1 MAIRKFLLLV
11 TICILLFPL
20 PHCLGEELLDKVT
33 ITKIE
38 FFQKGKLVEVVNDD
52 VPVRI
57 RAYLKA
63 EEMMPEL
70 RDKFLLIFYLNDLP
84 VRTFPISDIKYT
96 PFIDYLWEKPTS
108 GLHSVGASL
117 GTPTA
122 VGERVYY
129 DIFIE
134 EVKPVL
140 KINSL
145 EIDTTRRLEVGDKVK
160 FFLFVS
166 NDSEKV
172 ILPGDFIVRLLLKA
186 KEEKEEEGKEKKEEE
201 EEEEKEEETTE
212 EEIPAEEETI
222 EEEERIIFLEFR
234 ETPRISPKAHNVS
247 LGPIEWAVEDGNWLV
262 YPQILPRVTGRGKVL
277 EVVKD
282 EEVFLDLRIG
292 ESRPDLFV
300 ELSLSPPSPYM
311 GEDVEILVNLEN
323 RGDLPCEKYHLSLY
337 VDGRR
342 KGSIMEGP
350 TILPGK
356 SQNLQFAWRAE
367 KGTHYLKVS
376 SSYEFDQREFLTKA
390 ELPLTID
397 TGISIVPVILSWK
410 PADSQSGDI
419 ITILARIENI
429 GVNPITPW
437 HEGSEVGY
445 KAILSVDGIKKQ
457 VKFDGEIE
465 PGEKSD
471 FEFTWEAEEG
481 EHLLEFS
488 SFYVVAKDMEPLL
501 WSDEESIK
509 VLPPPKLIIIG
520 DNWTPSPPTEGDIVE
535 VSLVVKN
542 DGQGVARLWDE
553 EERVGYKAVFSIGSE
568 EREVSKRIAPG
579 KEVTFSFRWKMDEGG
594 EYPVRVLFVHPSGKG
609 IVKPYKGTLTVLSS
623 EPIDELEKETLKLLE
638 KVGKKKASLYKSLG
652 KGLEEFIHPPRSQ
665 FGKLAKK
672 TSKIALATLKSIFE
686 ERQTLSFS
694 DKSLEDKDLAKVSK
708 NLKEVMENID
718 KTDWK
723 SISREGEKLEYEY
736 SNLRDYLA
744 RSIFSE
750 GGIVPL
756 LGKEAASYR
765 QMGANNLAVE
775 EGRVRPYPD
784 AKNELLKV
792 LKAEE
797 KLGMDIYQDFQKEES
812 VFTFLKREAERE
824 KGIRIQ
830 LGLLKSIIS
839 ILRNEALRAGNLQKE
854 FYAR

>member
-1 MAIRKFLLLV
+1 MTIRKFLLLV
-11 TICILLFPL
+11 TICILLSPL
-20 PHCLGEELLDKVT
+20 PNCLGEELLDKVT

-52 VPVRI
+52 APVRI
-57 RAYLKA
+57 RTYLKA
-63 EEMMPEL
+63 EEMMTEF

-117 GTPTA
+117 GTPTG

-129 DIFIE
+129 NIFIE

-140 KINSL
+140 KINRL
-145 EIDTTRRLEVGDKVK
+145 EIDTTTRIEVGDKVK

-172 ILPGDFIVRLLLKA
+172 ILPGDFIVRLQLKA
-186 KEEKEEEGKEKKEEE
+186 KEKEEEEKTTAEEE
-201 EEEEKEEETTE
+201 PIAAEEEEKEK
-212 EEIPAEEETI
+212 
-222 EEEERIIFLEFR
+222 ERIIFLDFR
-234 ETPRISPKAHNVS
+234 EIPRISPKAHNVS
-247 LGPIEWAVEDGNWLV
+247 LGPIEWVVEDGNWLV
-262 YPQILPRVTGRGKVL
+262 YPRILPRVTGRGKVL
-277 EVVKD
+277 EVVIA

-300 ELSLSPPSPYM
+300 ELSLYPPSPYM
-311 GEDVEILVNLEN
+311 GEEVEILASLEN

-356 SQNLQFAWRAE
+356 FQNLQFDWRAE
-367 KGTHYLKVS
+367 RGTHYLKVS
-376 SSYEFDQREFLTKA
+376 ASYEFDQREFLTKA

-397 TGISIVPVILSWK
+397 TGINLVPVILSWK
-410 PADSQSGDI
+410 PTNSQSGDI
-419 ITILARIENI
+419 MTILTRIENI

-437 HEGSEVGY
+437 HEGSKVGY

-457 VKFDGEIE
+457 VKFDGEIG

-488 SFYVVAKDMEPLL
+488 SFYAVAKDMEPLL
-501 WSDEESIK
+501 WSDEESVK
-509 VLPPPKLIIIG
+509 VLPPPKLIIVR

-553 EERVGYKAVFSIGSE
+553 KEMVGYKAVFSIGSE
-568 EREVSKRIAPG
+568 EKEVSKRIPPG
-579 KEVTFSFRWKMDEGG
+579 KEVTFSFRWKVDEGG

-609 IVKPYKGTLTVLSS
+609 IVKPYKGALTVLSP

-638 KVGKKKASLYKSLG
+638 KGGKKKASVYKSLG
-652 KGLEEFIHPPRSQ
+652 KSLEELLHPPHSQ
-665 FGKLAKK
+665 FEKLAKK
-672 TSKIALATLKSIFE
+672 TSKIAFATLKSIFE
-686 ERQTLSFS
+686 ERQTLPFS
-694 DKSLEDKDLAKVSK
+694 DRSLQEKNLAEVSK
-708 NLKEVMENID
+708 NLKEVMEDINR
-718 KTDWK
+718 TDWK
-723 SISREGEKLEYEY
+723 SVSQRGEKLEYEY
-736 SNLRDYLA
+736 GNLRNYLA
-744 RSIFSE
+744 RSIFFE
-750 GGIVPL
+750 GGIVSL

-765 QMGANNLAVE
+765 QMRANNLAVG
-775 EGRVRPYPD
+775 EGRIRPYPD

-797 KLGMDIYQDFQKEES
+797 KLGIDIYQDFQKEES
-812 VFTFLKREAERE
+812 VFTFLKREAEQG
-824 KGIRIQ
+824 KGATVQ

-839 ILRNEALRAGNLQKE
+839 MLRNEALRAGNLQKE
-854 FYAR
+854 FYNR

>member
-1 MAIRKFLLLV
+1 MTIRKFILLL
-11 TICILLFPL
+11 TICMMLFPL

-38 FFQKGKLVEVVNDD
+38 FFQKGKLVEVVSDD
-52 VPVRI
+52 APLRI

-63 EEMMPEL
+63 KEMMPEF

-117 GTPTA
+117 GIPA
-122 VGERVYY
+122 GVGERVYR
-129 DIFIE
+129 DLFVE

-172 ILPGDFIVRLLLKA
+172 ILPGDFIVRLQLKA
-186 KEEKEEEGKEKKEEE
+186 RAEKEEKEEE
-201 EEEEKEEETTE
+201 
-212 EEIPAEEETI
+212 EEIPATEEETVA
-222 EEEERIIFLEFR
+222 EEEERIIFLDFK
-234 ETPRISPKAHNVS
+234 TAPRIGPKAHNVS
-247 LGPIEWAVEDGNWLV
+247 LGPIEWVVEDGNWLV
-262 YPQILPRVTGRGKVL
+262 YPQILPRVNGSGKVL
-277 EVVKD
+277 EVVKA

-292 ESRPDLFV
+292 ESRPDIFI

-323 RGDLPCEKYHLSLY
+323 RGDLPCEKYSLSLY

-342 KGSIMEGP
+342 KGPIMKGP
-350 TILPGK
+350 KILPEK
-356 SQNLQFAWRAE
+356 SQNLHFGWRAE

-376 SSYEFDQREFLTKA
+376 ASYEFDEREFLTKA
-390 ELPLTID
+390 ELPLTVE
-397 TGISIVPVILSWK
+397 TGINIVPVILSWK
-410 PADSQSGDI
+410 PADPQSGDI
-419 ITILARIENI
+419 VTILARMENT

-437 HEGSEVGY
+437 HEGSEAGY
-445 KAILSVDGIKKQ
+445 KAILSVDGINKQ

-488 SFYVVAKDMEPLL
+488 SSYVVAKDMEPLL
-501 WSDEESIK
+501 WSDEDSIK
-509 VLPPPKLIIIG
+509 VSPPPKLMIVR

-542 DGQGVARLWDE
+542 DGQGVARIWDE
-553 EERVGYKAVFSIGSE
+553 EEMLGYKAVFSIGSE
-568 EREVSKRIAPG
+568 EKEVSKRIPPG
-579 KEVTFSFRWKMDEGG
+579 KEVTFSFRWKMEEAG

-609 IVKPYKGTLTVLSS
+609 IVKPYRGTLTVLSP

-638 KVGKKKASLYKSLG
+638 KEKKKKASVYKSLG
-652 KGLEEFIHPPRSQ
+652 KNLEEFLHPPGSQ
-665 FGKLAKK
+665 FEKLAKK
-672 TSKIALATLKSIFE
+672 TSKTTLATLKSIFE
-686 ERQTLSFS
+686 ERRTLSFS
-694 DKSLEDKDLAKVSK
+694 DKSVEDKDLAEVSK
-708 NLKEVMENID
+708 NLKEVMEDID
-718 KTDWK
+718 RTDWK
-723 SISREGEKLEYEY
+723 SISRKGEKLEYEY
-736 SNLRDYLA
+736 ANLRGYLA

-756 LGKEAASYR
+756 LEKEVVSYR
-765 QMGANNLAVE
+765 QMGTNNSAVE
-775 EGRVRPYPD
+775 EERVRPYPD
-784 AKNELLKV
+784 AKNELMKV

-797 KLGMDIYQDFQKEES
+797 KLGTDIYQDFQKEES
-812 VFTFLKREAERE
+812 VFTFLKREAGRE

-830 LGLLKSIIS
+830 LGLLKFIIS
-839 ILRNEALRAGNLQKE
+839 ILRNEALRAGDLQKE
-854 FYAR
+854 FYDR

>member
-1 MAIRKFLLLV
+1 MTIRKFLLLV
-11 TICILLFPL
+11 TICILLSPL
-20 PHCLGEELLDKVT
+20 PNCLGEELLDKVT

-52 VPVRI
+52 APVRI
-57 RAYLKA
+57 RTYLKA
-63 EEMMPEL
+63 EEMMTEF

-117 GTPTA
+117 GTPTG

-129 DIFIE
+129 NIFIE

-140 KINSL
+140 KINRL
-145 EIDTTRRLEVGDKVK
+145 EIDTTTRLEVGDKVK

-172 ILPGDFIVRLLLKA
+172 ILPGDFIVRLQLKA
-186 KEEKEEEGKEKKEEE
+186 KEKEEEEKTTAEEE
-201 EEEEKEEETTE
+201 PIAAEEEEKEK
-212 EEIPAEEETI
+212 
-222 EEEERIIFLEFR
+222 ERIIFLDFR
-234 ETPRISPKAHNVS
+234 EIPRISPKAHNVS
-247 LGPIEWAVEDGNWLV
+247 LGPIEWIVEDGNWLV

-277 EVVKD
+277 EVVKA
-282 EEVFLDLRIG
+282 EQVFLDLRIG

-300 ELSLSPPSPYM
+300 GLFLYPPSPYM
-311 GEDVEILVNLEN
+311 GEEVEILASLEN

-337 VDGRR
+337 IDGRR

-356 SQNLQFAWRAE
+356 FKNLKFKWRAE
-367 KGTHYLKVS
+367 RGTHYLKVS
-376 SSYEFDQREFLTKA
+376 ASYEFDQREFLAKA

-397 TGISIVPVILSWK
+397 TGINLVPVILSWK
-410 PADSQSGDI
+410 PTNSQSGDI
-419 ITILARIENI
+419 MTILTRIENI

-437 HEGSEVGY
+437 HEGSKVGY
-445 KAILSVDGIKKQ
+445 KAILFVDGIKKQ
-457 VKFDGEIE
+457 VKFDGEIG

-488 SFYVVAKDMEPLL
+488 SFYAVAKDMEPLL
-501 WSDEESIK
+501 WSDEESVK
-509 VLPPPKLIIIG
+509 VLPPPKLIIVR

-553 EERVGYKAVFSIGSE
+553 KEMVGYKAVFSIGSE
-568 EREVSKRIAPG
+568 EKEVSKRIPPG
-579 KEVTFSFRWKMDEGG
+579 KEVTFSFRWKVDEGG

-638 KVGKKKASLYKSLG
+638 KGGKKKASVYKSLG
-652 KGLEEFIHPPRSQ
+652 KSLEELLHPPHSQ
-665 FGKLAKK
+665 FEKLAKK
-672 TSKIALATLKSIFE
+672 TSKIAFATLKSIFG
-686 ERQTLSFS
+686 ERQTLPFS
-694 DKSLEDKDLAKVSK
+694 DRSLQEKNLAEVSK
-708 NLKEVMENID
+708 NLKEVMEDINR
-718 KTDWK
+718 TDWK
-723 SISREGEKLEYEY
+723 SVSQRGEKLEYEY
-736 SNLRDYLA
+736 GNLRNYLA
-744 RSIFSE
+744 RSIFFE
-750 GGIVPL
+750 GGIVSL

-765 QMGANNLAVE
+765 QMGANNLAVG
-775 EGRVRPYPD
+775 EGRIRPYPD

-797 KLGMDIYQDFQKEES
+797 KLGIDIYQDFQKEES
-812 VFTFLKREAERE
+812 VFTFLKREAEQG
-824 KGIRIQ
+824 KGATVQ

-839 ILRNEALRAGNLQKE
+839 MLRNEALRAGNLQKE
-854 FYAR
+854 FYNR

>member
-1 MAIRKFLLLV
+1 MDIRKFLLLV
-11 TICILLFPL
+11 SICILLSPL

-52 VPVRI
+52 APVRI
-57 RAYLKA
+57 RTYLKA
-63 EEMMPEL
+63 EEMMPEF

-117 GTPTA
+117 GTPA
-122 VGERVYY
+122 GVGERVYY

-172 ILPGDFIVRLLLKA
+172 ILPGDFIVRLQLKA
-186 KEEKEEEGKEKKEEE
+186 KE
-201 EEEEKEEETTE
+201 EEEEKEKEK
-212 EEIPAEEETI
+212 
-222 EEEERIIFLEFR
+222 ERIIFLDLKEI
-234 ETPRISPKAHNVS
+234 PRISPKAHNVS
-247 LGPIEWAVEDGNWLV
+247 LGPIEWVVEDGNWLV
-262 YPQILPRVTGRGKVL
+262 YPQILPRVTGSGRVL
-277 EVVKD
+277 EVVKA

-300 ELSLSPPSPYM
+300 ELSLYPPSPYM
-311 GEDVEILVNLEN
+311 GEEVEILASLEN
-323 RGDLPCEKYHLSLY
+323 KGDLPCEKYRLSLY

-356 SQNLQFAWRAE
+356 FQNLQFAWRAE
-367 KGTHYLKVS
+367 RGTHYLKVS
-376 SSYEFDQREFLTKA
+376 ASYEFDQREFLTKA

-397 TGISIVPVILSWK
+397 TGINLVPVILSWK
-410 PADSQSGDI
+410 PTDPQSGDI
-419 ITILARIENI
+419 MTILTRIENI
-429 GVNPITPW
+429 GANPITPW

-445 KAILSVDGIKKQ
+445 KAILSADGIKKQ
-457 VKFDGEIE
+457 VKFDDEIE

-488 SFYVVAKDMEPLL
+488 SFYAVAKDMEPLL
-501 WSDEESIK
+501 WSDEESVK
-509 VLPPPKLIIIG
+509 VLPPPKLIIVR
-520 DNWTPSPPTEGDIVE
+520 DNWTPSPPTEGDIVV

-553 EERVGYKAVFSIGSE
+553 KEMVGYKAVFSIGSE
-568 EREVSKRIAPG
+568 EREVSKRIPPG
-579 KEVTFSFRWKMDEGG
+579 KEVTFSFRWKVDEGG

-609 IVKPYKGTLTVLSS
+609 IVKPYRGTLTVLSP

-638 KVGKKKASLYKSLG
+638 KGGKKKASIYKSLG
-652 KGLEEFIHPPRSQ
+652 KSLEELLHPPHSQ
-665 FGKLAKK
+665 FEKLVKK

-686 ERQTLSFS
+686 QRQTLPFP
-694 DKSLEDKDLAKVSK
+694 DKSLQDKDLAEVSK
-708 NLKEVMENID
+708 NLKEIMEDID
-718 KTDWK
+718 RIDWK

-736 SNLRDYLA
+736 GNLRNYLA

-775 EGRVRPYPD
+775 GGRVRPYPD

-792 LKAEE
+792 LKAKE
-797 KLGMDIYQDFQKEES
+797 KLGMGIYQDFQKKES
-812 VFTFLKREAERE
+812 VFTFLKREAKRE

-839 ILRNEALRAGNLQKE
+839 MLSSEALRAGNLQKE

>member
-11 TICILLFPL
+11 TICILLSPL
-20 PHCLGEELLDKVT
+20 PNCLGEELLDKVT

-52 VPVRI
+52 APVRI
-57 RAYLKA
+57 RTYLKA
-63 EEMMPEL
+63 EEMMTEF

-117 GTPTA
+117 GTPTG

-129 DIFIE
+129 NIFIE

-145 EIDTTRRLEVGDKVK
+145 EIDTTRRIEVGDKVK

-172 ILPGDFIVRLLLKA
+172 ILPGDFIVRLQLKA
-186 KEEKEEEGKEKKEEE
+186 KEEE
-201 EEEEKEEETTE
+201 EEEEETTAAAAE
-212 EEIPAEEETI
+212 EEII
-222 EEEERIIFLEFR
+222 EEEEKEKEKERIIFLDFR
-234 ETPRISPKAHNVS
+234 EIPRISPKAHNVS
-247 LGPIEWAVEDGNWLV
+247 LGPIEWVVEDGNWLV

-282 EEVFLDLRIG
+282 EQVFLDLRIG

-300 ELSLSPPSPYM
+300 ELFLYPSSPYM
-311 GEDVEILVNLEN
+311 GEEVEILASLEN
-323 RGDLPCEKYHLSLY
+323 KGDLPCEKYHLFLY
-337 VDGRR
+337 IDGRR

-350 TILPGK
+350 AILPGK
-356 SQNLQFAWRAE
+356 FQNLQFAWRAE
-367 KGTHYLKVS
+367 RGTHYLKVS
-376 SSYEFDQREFLTKA
+376 ASYEFDQREFLTKA
-390 ELPLTID
+390 ELSLTIN
-397 TGISIVPVILSWK
+397 TGINLVPVILSWK
-410 PADSQSGDI
+410 PTNSQSGDI
-419 ITILARIENI
+419 MTILTRIENI

-437 HEGSEVGY
+437 HEGSGVGY
-445 KAILSVDGIKKQ
+445 KAILSIDGIKKQ
-457 VKFDGEIE
+457 VKFDEEIE

-501 WSDEESIK
+501 WSDEESVK
-509 VLPPPKLIIIG
+509 VLPPPKLIIVR
-520 DNWTPSPPTEGDIVE
+520 DNWTPSPPTEGDIVV

-553 EERVGYKAVFSIGSE
+553 KEMVGYKAVFSIGSE
-568 EREVSKRIAPG
+568 EKEVSKRIPPG

-609 IVKPYKGTLTVLSS
+609 IVKPYRGTLTVLSS

-638 KVGKKKASLYKSLG
+638 KGGKKKASVYKALGKSL
-652 KGLEEFIHPPRSQ
+652 EELLHPPRSQ
-665 FGKLAKK
+665 FEKLAKK
-672 TSKIALATLKSIFE
+672 TSKIAFATLKSIFE
-686 ERQTLSFS
+686 ERQTLPFS
-694 DKSLEDKDLAKVSK
+694 DKSLQDKDLAEMSK
-708 NLKEVMENID
+708 NLKEVMEDID
-718 KTDWK
+718 RTDWK
-723 SISREGEKLEYEY
+723 SVSQRGEKLEYEY
-736 SNLRDYLA
+736 GNLRNYLA
-744 RSIFSE
+744 RSFFFE

-756 LGKEAASYR
+756 LGKETASYR
-765 QMGANNLAVE
+765 QMGANNLAI
-775 EGRVRPYPD
+775 EGGRIRPYPD

-797 KLGMDIYQDFQKEES
+797 KLGMGIYQDFQKEES
-812 VFTFLKREAERE
+812 VFTFLRREAERE
-824 KGIRIQ
+824 KGARIQ

-839 ILRNEALRAGNLQKE
+839 MLRNEALRARNLQKE

>member
-11 TICILLFPL
+11 TICILLSPL
-20 PHCLGEELLDKVT
+20 PNCLGEELLDKVT

-52 VPVRI
+52 APVRI
-57 RAYLKA
+57 RTYLKA
-63 EEMMPEL
+63 EEMMTEF

-117 GTPTA
+117 GTPTG

-129 DIFIE
+129 NIFIE

-140 KINSL
+140 KINRL
-145 EIDTTRRLEVGDKVK
+145 EIDTTTRLEVGDKVK

-172 ILPGDFIVRLLLKA
+172 ILPGDFIVRLKLKA
-186 KEEKEEEGKEKKEEE
+186 KEKEEE
-201 EEEEKEEETTE
+201 EKTTAEEEPIAAEEEKEK
-212 EEIPAEEETI
+212 
-222 EEEERIIFLEFR
+222 ERIIFLDFR
-234 ETPRISPKAHNVS
+234 EIPRISPKAHNVS
-247 LGPIEWAVEDGNWLV
+247 LGPIEWVVEDGNWLV

-277 EVVKD
+277 EVVKA
-282 EEVFLDLRIG
+282 EQVFLDLRIG

-300 ELSLSPPSPYM
+300 ELSLYPPSPYM
-311 GEDVEILVNLEN
+311 GEEVEILASLEN

-337 VDGRR
+337 IDGRR

-356 SQNLQFAWRAE
+356 FQNLQFDWRAE
-367 KGTHYLKVS
+367 RGTHYLKVS
-376 SSYEFDQREFLTKA
+376 ASYEFDQREFLTKA

-397 TGISIVPVILSWK
+397 TGINLVPVILSWK
-410 PADSQSGDI
+410 PTNSQSGDI
-419 ITILARIENI
+419 MTILTRIENI

-437 HEGSEVGY
+437 HEGSKVGY

-457 VKFDGEIE
+457 VKFDDEIG

-501 WSDEESIK
+501 WSDEESVKI
-509 VLPPPKLIIIG
+509 LPPPKLIIVR

-553 EERVGYKAVFSIGSE
+553 KEMVGYKAVFSIGSE
-568 EREVSKRIAPG
+568 EKEVSKRIPPG
-579 KEVTFSFRWKMDEGG
+579 KEVTFSFRWKVDEGG

-609 IVKPYKGTLTVLSS
+609 IVKPYKGTLTVLSP

-638 KVGKKKASLYKSLG
+638 KGGKKKASVYKSLG
-652 KGLEEFIHPPRSQ
+652 KSLEELLHPPHSQ
-665 FGKLAKK
+665 FEKLAKK
-672 TSKIALATLKSIFE
+672 TSKIAFATLKSIFD
-686 ERQTLSFS
+686 ERQTLPFS
-694 DKSLEDKDLAKVSK
+694 DRSLQEKNLAEVSK
-708 NLKEVMENID
+708 NLKEVMEDINR
-718 KTDWK
+718 TDWK
-723 SISREGEKLEYEY
+723 SVSRGGEKLEYEY
-736 SNLRDYLA
+736 GNLRNYLA
-744 RSIFSE
+744 RSIFFE
-750 GGIVPL
+750 GGIVSL

-765 QMGANNLAVE
+765 QMRANNLAVGD
-775 EGRVRPYPD
+775 GRIRPYPD

-797 KLGMDIYQDFQKEES
+797 KLGIDIYQDFQKEES
-812 VFTFLKREAERE
+812 VFTFLKREAEQG
-824 KGIRIQ
+824 KGATVQ

-839 ILRNEALRAGNLQKE
+839 MLRNEALRAGNLQKE
-854 FYAR
+854 FYNR

>member
-11 TICILLFPL
+11 TICILLSPL
-20 PHCLGEELLDKVT
+20 PNCLGEELLDKVT

-52 VPVRI
+52 APVRI
-57 RAYLKA
+57 RTYLKA
-63 EEMMPEL
+63 EEMMTEF

-117 GTPTA
+117 GTPTG

-129 DIFIE
+129 NIFIE

-140 KINSL
+140 KINRL
-145 EIDTTRRLEVGDKVK
+145 EIDTTTRLEVGDKVK

-172 ILPGDFIVRLLLKA
+172 ILPGDFIVRLKLKA
-186 KEEKEEEGKEKKEEE
+186 KEKEEE
-201 EEEEKEEETTE
+201 EKTTAEEEPIAAEEEKEK
-212 EEIPAEEETI
+212 
-222 EEEERIIFLEFR
+222 ERIIFLDFR
-234 ETPRISPKAHNVS
+234 EIPRISPKAHNVS
-247 LGPIEWAVEDGNWLV
+247 LGPIEWVVEDGNWLV
-262 YPQILPRVTGRGKVL
+262 YPQILPRVTGSGKVL
-277 EVVKD
+277 EVVKA
-282 EEVFLDLRIG
+282 EQVFLDLRIG

-300 ELSLSPPSPYM
+300 ELSLYPPSPYM
-311 GEDVEILVNLEN
+311 GEEVEILASLEN

-337 VDGRR
+337 IDGRR

-356 SQNLQFAWRAE
+356 FQNLQFDWRAE
-367 KGTHYLKVS
+367 RGTHYLKVS
-376 SSYEFDQREFLTKA
+376 ASYEFDQREFLTKA

-397 TGISIVPVILSWK
+397 TGINLVPVILSWK
-410 PADSQSGDI
+410 PTNSQSGDI
-419 ITILARIENI
+419 MTILTRIENI

-437 HEGSEVGY
+437 HEGSKVGY

-457 VKFDGEIE
+457 VKFDDEIG

-501 WSDEESIK
+501 WSDEESVKI
-509 VLPPPKLIIIG
+509 LPPPKLIIVR

-553 EERVGYKAVFSIGSE
+553 KEMVGYKAVFSIGSE
-568 EREVSKRIAPG
+568 EKEVSKRIPPG
-579 KEVTFSFRWKMDEGG
+579 KEVTFSFRWKVDEGG

-609 IVKPYKGTLTVLSS
+609 IVKPYKGTLTVLSP

-638 KVGKKKASLYKSLG
+638 KGGKKKASVYKSLG
-652 KGLEEFIHPPRSQ
+652 KSLEELLHPPHSQ
-665 FGKLAKK
+665 FEKLAKK
-672 TSKIALATLKSIFE
+672 TSKIAFATLKSIFD
-686 ERQTLSFS
+686 ERQTLPFS
-694 DKSLEDKDLAKVSK
+694 DRSLQEKNLAEVSK
-708 NLKEVMENID
+708 NLKEVMEDINR
-718 KTDWK
+718 TDWK
-723 SISREGEKLEYEY
+723 SVSRGGEKLEYEY
-736 SNLRDYLA
+736 GNLRNYLA
-744 RSIFSE
+744 RSIFFE
-750 GGIVPL
+750 GGIVSL

-765 QMGANNLAVE
+765 QMRANNLAVGD
-775 EGRVRPYPD
+775 GRIRPYPD

-797 KLGMDIYQDFQKEES
+797 KLGIDIYQDFQKEES
-812 VFTFLKREAERE
+812 VFTFLKREAEQG
-824 KGIRIQ
+824 KGATVQ

-839 ILRNEALRAGNLQKE
+839 MLRNEALRAGNLQKE
-854 FYAR
+854 FYNR

>member
-1 MAIRKFLLLV
+1 MVIRKFLLLMS
-11 TICILLFPL
+11 ICILLFPL
-20 PHCLGEELLDKVT
+20 PNCLGEELLDKVT

-52 VPVRI
+52 APVRI
-57 RAYLKA
+57 RTYLKA
-63 EEMMPEL
+63 EEMMPEF

-134 EVKPVL
+134 GVKPIL

-145 EIDTTRRLEVGDKVK
+145 EIDTTRRLEVGDKIK

-172 ILPGDFIVRLLLKA
+172 ILPGDFIARLQLKA
-186 KEEKEEEGKEKKEEE
+186 KEEKEEEK
-201 EEEEKEEETTE
+201 EEEEKEEEEKEETTT
-212 EEIPAEEETI
+212 PAEEEII
-222 EEEERIIFLEFR
+222 EEEKGRIIFLDFR

-247 LGPIEWAVEDGNWLV
+247 LGPIEWVVEDGNWLV
-262 YPQILPRVTGRGKVL
+262 YPQILPRVTGSGRVL
-277 EVVKD
+277 EVVKT
-282 EEVFLDLRIG
+282 EQVFLDLRIG

-311 GEDVEILVNLEN
+311 GEETEILASLEN
-323 RGDLPCEKYHLSLY
+323 RGDLPCEKYRLSLY

-367 KGTHYLKVS
+367 RGTHYLKVS
-376 SSYEFDQREFLTKA
+376 ASYEFDEREFLTKA

-397 TGISIVPVILSWK
+397 TGINIVPVILSWK
-410 PADSQSGDI
+410 PSDSQSGDI

-429 GVNPITPW
+429 GVNPIIPW
-437 HEGSEVGY
+437 QEGSEVGY
-445 KAILSVDGIKKQ
+445 KAVLSVDGIKKQ
-457 VKFDGEIE
+457 VKFNDEIG

-488 SFYVVAKDMEPLL
+488 SFYGVAKDMEPLL
-501 WSDEESIK
+501 WSDEESVK
-509 VLPPPKLIIIG
+509 VLPSPKLIIVG

-553 EERVGYKAVFSIGSE
+553 EEMVGYKAVFSIGSE
-568 EREVSKRIAPG
+568 EKEVSKRIPPG
-579 KEVTFSFRWKMDEGG
+579 KEVTFSFRWKVDEGG

-609 IVKPYKGTLTVLSS
+609 IVKPYRGTLTVLSP

-638 KVGKKKASLYKSLG
+638 KGGKKKAAVYKSLG
-652 KGLEEFIHPPRSQ
+652 KSLEEFLHPPHSQ
-665 FGKLAKK
+665 FEKLAKK
-672 TSKIALATLKSIFE
+672 TSKIARATLKSIFE
-686 ERQTLSFS
+686 ERQTLPFS
-694 DKSLEDKDLAKVSK
+694 DKSLEDKDLAEVSK
-708 NLKEVMENID
+708 NLKEVMEDID
-718 KTDWK
+718 KMDWE
-723 SISREGEKLEYEY
+723 SVSREGEKLEGEY
-736 SNLRDYLA
+736 GNLRDYLA

-765 QMGANNLAVE
+765 QMEANNLAIE
-775 EGRVRPYPD
+775 GGRVRPYPD

-792 LKAEE
+792 LRAEE
-797 KLGMDIYQDFQKEES
+797 KLGIDIYQDFQKKES
-812 VFTFLKREAERE
+812 VFTFLKRGAEAK

-830 LGLLKSIIS
+830 LELLKSIIS
-839 ILRNEALRAGNLQKE
+839 ILRNEEERAGNLQKE